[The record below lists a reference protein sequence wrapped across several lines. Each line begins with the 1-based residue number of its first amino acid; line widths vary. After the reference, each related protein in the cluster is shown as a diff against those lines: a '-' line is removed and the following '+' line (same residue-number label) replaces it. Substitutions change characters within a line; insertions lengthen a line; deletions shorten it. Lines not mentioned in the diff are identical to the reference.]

1 METKLRPVDTTSV
14 WRKKP
19 LAAYEADMKK
29 SELKRVLTRWSLT
42 SLGIGAVIGGG
53 VFVLT
58 GIAANEW
65 AGPALA
71 LAFVMAGVACAFA
84 ALCYAEFASILP
96 VEGSAYA
103 YSYGTVG
110 EIFAWLIGWN
120 LILEY
125 MMGATTVA
133 VSWSGYFEKLLHL
146 LGINPPIWLM
156 NDPVTAQEK
165 AQALR
170 AAGETIPDFSFAV
183 NLPAFLIVWC
193 VTYVL
198 VKGIKEAASTNNAI
212 VILKVATVIFV
223 IVAGAF
229 YVDAANWAPFIPE
242 PVIDKGGQQHYGF
255 NGIVTAAGIVFFAYI
270 GFDAVSTQAGE
281 AINPKKDVPFAII
294 ASLII
299 CTVLYI
305 LVSLVL
311 TGMVKYD
318 ALDLKAPVAQ
328 AFADQGLTWAVYL
341 ITLAAIAGLTSVM
354 LVMMLGQTRIFLGM
368 AKDGLLP
375 KNLFASIHPTFK
387 TPWKSTI
394 LVGAIVSIVAALTP
408 IDKVSELC
416 SSGTL
421 LAFAMICGAVWLLR
435 IREPNLERPY
445 KTPALPVVAT
455 LGILANLYLMYNL
468 RTDTKISFLIW
479 CSLGLVVY
487 FLYSR
492 RHSHLNNTNTE
503 D

>member
-1 METKLRPVDTTSV
+1 MEAKVKSVDTTSI

-29 SELKRVLTRWSLT
+29 SELKRVLTRWGLT

-71 LAFVMAGVACAFA
+71 LSFMMAGVACAFA

-146 LGINPPIWLM
+146 LGINPPLWLM

-165 AQALR
+165 ARVLR
-170 AAGETIPDFSFAV
+170 AAGETIPDFTFAV
-183 NLPAFLIVWC
+183 NLPAFLIVWL
-193 VTYVL
+193 VTYIL
-198 VKGIKEAASTNNAI
+198 VKGIKEAASTNNVI
-212 VILKVATVIFV
+212 VIVKVATVIFV
-223 IVAGAF
+223 IICGFF
-229 YVDAANWAPFIPE
+229 YIDTANWTPFIPN
-242 PVIDKGGQQHYGF
+242 PVIDKTGQTHYGF
-255 NGIVTAAGIVFFAYI
+255 DGIVTAAGIVFFAYI

-281 AINPKKDVPFAII
+281 AINPRKDVPFAII

-299 CTVLYI
+299 CTTLYI

-311 TGMVKYD
+311 TGMVRYD

-328 AFADQGLTWAVYL
+328 AFADKGLTWAVYL
-341 ITLAAIAGLTSVM
+341 ITIAAIAGLTSVM

-394 LVGAIVSIVAALTP
+394 FVGAIVSTVAALTP

-435 IREPNLERPY
+435 VREPNLERPY

-455 LGILANLYLMYNL
+455 LGICANLYLMYHL
-468 RTDTKISFLIW
+468 RTDTKITFVIW
-479 CSLGLVVY
+479 CTLGVIVY

-492 RHSHLNNTNTE
+492 RHSNLNDQE
-503 D
+503 